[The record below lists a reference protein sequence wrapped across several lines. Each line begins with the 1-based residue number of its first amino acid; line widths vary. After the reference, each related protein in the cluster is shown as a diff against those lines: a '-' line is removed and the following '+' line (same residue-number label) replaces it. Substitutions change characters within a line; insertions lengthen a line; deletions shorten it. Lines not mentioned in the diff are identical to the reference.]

1 MSGAWPPL
9 YRTRCFFRLRGW
21 TFLRCS
27 TKKNLDMHQ
36 TSFLQDLAIVMSV
49 AALATV
55 LFRQFKQPV
64 VLGYILAGLVIGPHT
79 PPFALIADEH
89 AIETL
94 AELGIIFLM
103 FALGLEFSLRKL
115 RKVGS
120 TALIAASLEILLMIL
135 AGYGLG
141 RAFGWNQMDSIFLGA
156 ILSISST
163 TIIIKALEGLG
174 KTRERFAS
182 LIFGILIVEDILA
195 IVMIAL
201 LSGFARTGQL
211 EAEAVGMTILS
222 LGSFLGILL
231 VAGLIIVPRL
241 LNYVARFKSD
251 EMLLITVVGLCF
263 GISIVTVKLGYSV
276 ALGAFLI
283 GAIIAE
289 ARQIYKI
296 ETLMHPVRD
305 LFSAVFFVSIG
316 MLIDPALLAKYVV
329 PILAITVVVVLGKVF
344 SCAFGTFVAGNDLR
358 TSLRVGMGLAQIGE
372 FSFIIASLG
381 LSLNVTSDFIYP
393 IAVAVSSLTTLLT
406 PYLIKNSDGLV
417 EWFHRVAPKPMLQAI
432 DAYSERV
439 GDLEKH
445 SGTRIVRKLLGKLG
459 AQIALNLLIVTGIFI
474 AAVFLQ
480 RRILIWWPEF
490 PGGEDGTKAASW
502 LAALLVSFP
511 LLVAVWRKVE
521 AGAMLV
527 AEASV
532 GVSKADSKDFGL
544 QGVIS
549 STILVFGTGR
559 SCSSCGLSQLDF
571 ASFAERPAAYA
582 SHHGDLRRRS
592 LSERREDLCSCANCI
607 ARYFRAARRSAVA
620 SGSDQ
625 PAAPPPRGKAGDRR
639 SAARHGSRRKD
650 DCRVESPNP
659 DRSERRWHRAARH
672 KHRQSRTG
680 RRIGE
685 RRSNSPHRQ
694 RRSIERG
701 QGASHSTE
709 ERELEQTERMLL

>member
-1 MSGAWPPL
+1 
-9 YRTRCFFRLRGW
+9 
-21 TFLRCS
+21 
-27 TKKNLDMHQ
+27 MHQ

-49 AALATV
+49 AAVATLV
-55 LFRQFKQPV
+55 FRQLKQPV
-64 VLGYILAGLVIGPHT
+64 VLGYILAGLLIGPHT

-115 RKVGS
+115 QKVGA
-120 TALIAASLEILLMIL
+120 TAFIAASLEILLMIL
-135 AGYGLG
+135 AGYALG
-141 RAFGWNQMDSIFLGA
+141 RSFGWNEMDSIFLGA

-231 VAGLIIVPRL
+231 VAGLIVVPRL
-241 LNYVARFKSD
+241 LDYVARFKSD
-251 EMLLITVVGLCF
+251 EMLLVTVVGLCF

-289 ARQIYKI
+289 ARQIYRI

-316 MLIDPALLAKYVV
+316 MLIDPVLLSKYMV
-329 PILAITVVVVLGKVF
+329 PILAITVVVVLGKVL
-344 SCAFGTFVAGNDLR
+344 SCSLGCFVAGNDMR

-372 FSFIIASLG
+372 FSFIIAALG

-406 PYLIKNSDGLV
+406 PYLIKSSDWLV
-417 EWFHRVAPKPMLQAI
+417 EWFDRVAPKPLLQAM
-432 DAYSERV
+432 DAYSQRV
-439 GDLEKH
+439 GDLGKQ
-445 SGTRIVRKLLGKLG
+445 SGARVERKILVKLG
-459 AQIALNLLIVTGIFI
+459 AQIALNLLIITGIFI
-474 AAVFLQ
+474 AAMFLH
-480 RRILIWWPEF
+480 RRIVVWWPAF
-490 PGGEDGTKAASW
+490 PGGVDGTKAATW

-511 LLVAVWRKVE
+511 LLVAVWRKLE
-521 AGAMLV
+521 AGAMLI
-527 AEASV
+527 AETAV
-532 GVSKADSKDFGL
+532 GPGKAGSKDSGL
-544 QGVIS
+544 QAVIS
-549 STILVFGTGR
+549 GTILVFGTVVLILLLALL
-559 SCSSCGLSQLDF
+559 SSTLLPSGNALLITLLIMVIAGVLLYRGAVKLYSRAQSALRDTF
-571 ASFAERPAAYA
+571 A
-582 SHHGDLRRRS
+582 
-592 LSERREDLCSCANCI
+592 
-607 ARYFRAARRSAVA
+607 
-620 SGSDQ
+620 Q
-625 PAAPPPRGKAGDRR
+625 PADPPVLQEAPSLPPLLRE
-639 SAARHGSRRKD
+639 ARLET
-650 DCRVESPNP
+650 VEV
-659 DRSERRWHRAARH
+659 
-672 KHRQSRTG
+672 
-680 RRIGE
+680 
-685 RRSNSPHRQ
+685 
-694 RRSIERG
+694 
-701 QGASHSTE
+701 
-709 ERELEQTERMLL
+709 

>member
-1 MSGAWPPL
+1 
-9 YRTRCFFRLRGW
+9 
-21 TFLRCS
+21 
-27 TKKNLDMHQ
+27 MHQ

-49 AALATV
+49 AAVATLV
-55 LFRQFKQPV
+55 FRQLKQPV
-64 VLGYILAGLVIGPHT
+64 VLGYILAGLLIGPHT

-115 RKVGS
+115 QKVGA
-120 TALIAASLEILLMIL
+120 TAFIAASLEILLMIL
-135 AGYGLG
+135 AGYALG
-141 RAFGWNQMDSIFLGA
+141 RSFGWNEMDSIFLGA

-231 VAGLIIVPRL
+231 VAGLIVVPRL
-241 LNYVARFKSD
+241 LDYVARFKSD
-251 EMLLITVVGLCF
+251 EMLLVTVVGLCF

-316 MLIDPALLAKYVV
+316 MLIDPVLLSKYVV
-329 PILAITVVVVLGKVF
+329 PILAITVVVVLGKVL
-344 SCAFGTFVAGNDLR
+344 SCSLGCFVAGNDMR

-372 FSFIIASLG
+372 FSFIIAALG

-406 PYLIKNSDGLV
+406 PYLIKSSDWLV
-417 EWFHRVAPKPMLQAI
+417 EWFDRVAPKPLLQAM
-432 DAYSERV
+432 DAYSQRV
-439 GDLEKH
+439 GDLGKQ
-445 SGTRIVRKLLGKLG
+445 SGARVERKILVKLG
-459 AQIALNLLIVTGIFI
+459 AQIALNLLIITGIFI
-474 AAVFLQ
+474 AAMFLH
-480 RRILIWWPEF
+480 RRIVVWWPAF
-490 PGGEDGTKAASW
+490 PGGVDGTKAATW

-511 LLVAVWRKVE
+511 LLVAVWRKLE
-521 AGAMLV
+521 AGAMLI
-527 AEASV
+527 AETAV
-532 GVSKADSKDFGL
+532 GPGKAGSKDSGL
-544 QGVIS
+544 QAVIS
-549 STILVFGTGR
+549 GTILVFGTVVLILLLALL
-559 SCSSCGLSQLDF
+559 SSTLLPSGNALLITLLIMVIAGVLLYRGAVKLYSRAQSALRETFAQPADPPVLQEAPSLPPLLREARLETVEVGPKTQAAGKMIVELKLRTQTGASVVGIERDGTSIVNPGPDEELESGDQILLIGSEDQLD
-571 ASFAERPAAYA
+571 AAKK
-582 SHHGDLRRRS
+582 L
-592 LSERREDLCSCANCI
+592 LT
-607 ARYFRAARRSAVA
+607 
-620 SGSDQ
+620 
-625 PAAPPPRGKAGDRR
+625 AP
-639 SAARHGSRRKD
+639 
-650 DCRVESPNP
+650 
-659 DRSERRWHRAARH
+659 
-672 KHRQSRTG
+672 RT
-680 RRIGE
+680 
-685 RRSNSPHRQ
+685 
-694 RRSIERG
+694 
-701 QGASHSTE
+701 
-709 ERELEQTERMLL
+709 

>member
-1 MSGAWPPL
+1 MSGTWPPL

-115 RKVGS
+115 RKVGA
-120 TALIAASLEILLMIL
+120 TAFIAASLEILLMIL

-316 MLIDPALLAKYVV
+316 MLIDPALLAKYAV

-445 SGTRIVRKLLGKLG
+445 NRTRPSR
-459 AQIALNLLIVTGIFI
+459 
-474 AAVFLQ
+474 
-480 RRILIWWPEF
+480 
-490 PGGEDGTKAASW
+490 
-502 LAALLVSFP
+502 
-511 LLVAVWRKVE
+511 
-521 AGAMLV
+521 
-527 AEASV
+527 
-532 GVSKADSKDFGL
+532 
-544 QGVIS
+544 
-549 STILVFGTGR
+549 
-559 SCSSCGLSQLDF
+559 
-571 ASFAERPAAYA
+571 ASFSANWA
-582 SHHGDLRRRS
+582 HKS
-592 LSERREDLCSCANCI
+592 L
-607 ARYFRAARRSAVA
+607 
-620 SGSDQ
+620 
-625 PAAPPPRGKAGDRR
+625 
-639 SAARHGSRRKD
+639 
-650 DCRVESPNP
+650 
-659 DRSERRWHRAARH
+659 
-672 KHRQSRTG
+672 
-680 RRIGE
+680 
-685 RRSNSPHRQ
+685 
-694 RRSIERG
+694 
-701 QGASHSTE
+701 
-709 ERELEQTERMLL
+709 

>member
-1 MSGAWPPL
+1 M
-9 YRTRCFFRLRGW
+9 
-21 TFLRCS
+21 
-27 TKKNLDMHQ
+27 
-36 TSFLQDLAIVMSV
+36 
-49 AALATV
+49 TV
-55 LFRQFKQPV
+55 
-64 VLGYILAGLVIGPHT
+64 
-79 PPFALIADEH
+79 
-89 AIETL
+89 
-94 AELGIIFLM
+94 
-103 FALGLEFSLRKL
+103 
-115 RKVGS
+115 
-120 TALIAASLEILLMIL
+120 
-135 AGYGLG
+135 
-141 RAFGWNQMDSIFLGA
+141 
-156 ILSISST
+156 
-163 TIIIKALEGLG
+163 
-174 KTRERFAS
+174 
-182 LIFGILIVEDILA
+182 
-195 IVMIAL
+195 
-201 LSGFARTGQL
+201 
-211 EAEAVGMTILS
+211 LS

-316 MLIDPALLAKYVV
+316 MLIDPALLAKYAV

-417 EWFHRVAPKPMLQAI
+417 EWFHRAAPKPMLQAI

-445 SGTRIVRKLLGKLG
+445 SGPRIARKLLGKLG

-521 AGAMLV
+521 AGAMVV

-549 STILVFGTGR
+549 STILVFGTGVLVLLVAFL
-559 SCSSCGLSQLDF
+559 SSTLLPSRNVLLLTLLITVISGVVL
-571 ASFAERPAAYA
+571 Y
-582 SHHGDLRRRS
+582 
-592 LSERREDLCSCANCI
+592 
-607 ARYFRAARRSAVA
+607 RSAVKIYA
-620 SGSDQ
+620 RAQTALRDTFAQ
-625 PAAPPPRGKAGDRR
+625 PADPPSLQEATSLPPLLREARLETVEVPPDTGAAGKMIAEL
-639 SAARHGSRRKD
+639 KL
-650 DCRVESPNP
+650 
-659 DRSERRWHRAARH
+659 
-672 KHRQSRTG
+672 RTQTG
-680 RRIGE
+680 ASVVG
-685 RRSNSPHRQ
+685 
-694 RRSIERG
+694 IER
-701 QGASHSTE
+701 QGTSIVNPGPDE
-709 ERELEQTERMLL
+709 ELESGDQILLIGSEDQLNAAKELLTAPKNAS